1 MSHVTV
7 VQVQEAQLKSHEEKE
22 EDVLLHHVS
31 RDSTTT
37 TTGQHR
43 CKQEHF
49 QVPDASQGNNTE
61 CGETVDCHDAKTEYG
76 NFKNLKEKEEFSGA
90 PDQTDISRS
99 VDEMTLR
106 KTHESKRLCHRSNSI
121 LDQNVGVTG
130 SAVLMVSDPAHL
142 IHFSDAESESSITS
156 SVSSLSESSDSG
168 LSSTVEVGAS
178 PTPHHSTTIAIG
190 DQDDCRDNRVL
201 VHVVSRRAEN
211 EHVTNGDAADVKPEE
226 GVDNSDGGEVGCGA
240 DGEVML
246 EWRVIPPSS
255 QEPQQQQQQ
264 QVDAADA
271 EEGDRGST
279 PTSFSSAYTVT
290 ENENESTT
298 SEHENESEESEAS
311 RLNWSGQESEDE
323 LHEAR
328 RRRDGVPHSTST
340 SEDEA
345 SPPQVDSLGHDGMMS
360 SNNNMSELQPGGE
373 NTLSSLALP
382 GSSGG
387 GVMGRLRHSSGG
399 SSGCEGS
406 IVFSYI
412 PCRDQR
418 EKEDEELWVA
428 NEAADPRGSMSY
440 QGPPVPPLLP
450 PPEGWGGSLGH
461 VAGKP
466 EARRRESVWGEQL
479 RPSHGCVV
487 SPACVASL
495 MCTLAPSLAH
505 PPQVGGTPSSRRH
518 YSTRQ
523 RMAEAQIIQIVEEEP
538 KYKQNWNNL
547 KNNTNSL
554 SEKIILETSS
564 STNVPTKRFS
574 FLIRSNSVK
583 QELSSGSESLTT
595 TAVTKAKQ
603 PVTPSD
609 QAILDKLATL
619 NIETPE
625 VVLKPQLRCSLFEPP
640 CVRCGEPVYAQERME
655 PTLRLV
661 YHSSCFKCYQCGVRL
676 TLKTF
681 FRSPLDSADSR
692 VFCKSHVPS
701 LDPGR
706 VGSTVSSRVEGGS
719 QGKGTSTIDTTTAV
733 NTNNH
738 SRASNSSSSSINSCG
753 SSTAVLSF
761 SPRHASHIYPVNKR
775 CEDVRPMFYLY
786 TSHPWT
792 QMAELNPPTL
802 IQ

>member
-7 VQVQEAQLKSHEEKE
+7 IHVQEAQVIKGHEEKE
-22 EDVLLHHVS
+22 EDVSLHHVS
-31 RDSTTT
+31 RESAT

-49 QVPDASQGNNTE
+49 QVLADASQGNNNTE
-61 CGETVDCHDAKTEYG
+61 CGVETVDCHGAETEYV
-76 NFKNLKEKEEFSGA
+76 NLENLKENVEEFSGA
-90 PDQTDISRS
+90 PNQTDISKS

-106 KTHESKRLCHRSNSI
+106 KTPGSKRLCHRSNSI

-142 IHFSDAESESSITS
+142 VHFSDAESESSITS

-168 LSSTVEVGAS
+168 LSSTVEVGGS

-190 DQDDCRDNRVL
+190 DQDDGRDNKVL

-211 EHVTNGDAADVKPEE
+211 EQVTDDDAADVKSEE
-226 GVDNSDGGEVGCGA
+226 GVDNSDGGEAGCGA
-240 DGEVML
+240 EGEVML

-255 QEPQQQQQQ
+255 QQSQQQQQQ
-264 QVDAADA
+264 QVDAADG

-328 RRRDGVPHSTST
+328 RRRGAVPHSIST

-345 SPPQVDSLGHDGMMS
+345 SHPQVDSLGHDEMMS
-360 SNNNMSELQPGGE
+360 TNNNNNNNMSEMQPGGE
-373 NTLSSLALP
+373 NTSSSLTLP
-382 GSSGG
+382 GSSGSG
-387 GVMGRLRHSSGG
+387 MMGRLRHSSGG
-399 SSGCEGS
+399 SSDSSGCDGS

-428 NEAADPRGSMSY
+428 NEAADPSGSRSY

-505 PPQVGGTPSSRRH
+505 PPQVGGTPASRRH

-547 KNNTNSL
+547 NNNTNSL
-554 SEKIILETSS
+554 SEKIILETSP

-583 QELSSGSESLTT
+583 QEPSSGSESLTT
-595 TAVTKAKQ
+595 TSVTTAKQ
-603 PVTPSD
+603 PVTASD

-625 VVLKPQLRCSLFEPP
+625 VVLKPQVRCSLFEPP
-640 CVRCGEPVYAQERME
+640 CVRCGEPVYAQERTE

-719 QGKGTSTIDTTTAV
+719 QGKGTSTIDTTAAV
-733 NTNNH
+733 NTNNQ
-738 SRASNSSSSSINSCG
+738 SRVSNVMLFGFIQSPSKAHTVSLKSYGKVFISSRPLLTI
-753 SSTAVLSF
+753 
-761 SPRHASHIYPVNKR
+761 RHTVCIA
-775 CEDVRPMFYLY
+775 
-786 TSHPWT
+786 
-792 QMAELNPPTL
+792 
-802 IQ
+802 